1 MDFDSHTSGMVAAA
15 VGAVNLL
22 TPGHARGRAFEP
34 DSSDEELAALLH
46 TRAPGVS
53 EEDITALTEYAGR
66 LRTVFEAVDEGQID
80 DACETTNQLLRETHA
95 IPVLTRHDGE
105 PWHLHFH
112 APDTD
117 WARSWAAP
125 MATAIAVV
133 LGNPMHDRLG
143 VCTAAACDRV
153 FVDTSRNGT
162 KRFCSTTCQN
172 RVKTAAFRA
181 RQKN

>member
-1 MDFDSHTSGMVAAA
+1 VDFDSHASDVVAAA

-22 TPGHARGRAFEP
+22 TPGHARGREFEP
-34 DSSDEELAALLH
+34 GSSDDELHALLR
-46 TRAPGVS
+46 TREPGVS
-53 EEDITALTEYAGR
+53 EEDMTALTAYAGK

-95 IPVLTRHDGE
+95 IPVLARHDGE

-112 APDTD
+112 APDAD
-117 WARSWAAP
+117 WARSWAAS
-125 MATAIAVV
+125 MATGLAVV
-133 LGNPMHDRLG
+133 LGNPMYDRLG

-181 RQKN
+181 RKRN